1 MFFNFQD
8 IIIYDSNKYNEL
20 FLAKYFIVNQLN
32 QIFLFS
38 EDMFLVD
45 DFFIF

>member
-1 MFFNFQD
+1 MIFM
-8 IIIYDSNKYNEL
+8 NKYNEL

-38 EDMFLVD
+38 EDMFLID
-45 DFFIF
+45 DFFII